1 MYAGSFGSVY
11 IIYANSDFKTHGNYL
26 TVPCTQPVVY
36 IKPQQWTSLNIEYKV
51 VLGKA
56 SWTDFP
62 RHAPD
67 DSPFKSWG
75 IWQIVETI
83 FLCRRFRESASQAI
97 CLIPSD
103 PGLTWRDLTWVSEVV
118 KAAAR
123 PRRSLLTG
131 RIWRKG
137 KGSTWGGISG
147 RRGRGEGLGHSRGG
161 RRSFD
166 GGHKGKWGY
175 KLPFPGRQ
183 VNRHTWRPPPPS
195 QTLRTAFLTSNHLTP
210 PHPSLPSLTLPVYF

>member
-1 MYAGSFGSVY
+1 MTRHLNREEFGKSLRQFFSVDGSV
-11 IIYANSDFKTHGNYL
+11 N
-26 TVPCTQPVVY
+26 QPA
-36 IKPQQWTSLNIEYKV
+36 KPFVSSQVTRDWPGVTWPEFQKWSWLRSGPEGHYWQEGYE
-51 VLGKA
+51 GKERA
-56 SWTDFP
+56 
-62 RHAPD
+62 
-67 DSPFKSWG
+67 
-75 IWQIVETI
+75 
-83 FLCRRFRESASQAI
+83 RR
-97 CLIPSD
+97 
-103 PGLTWRDLTWVSEVV
+103 G
-118 KAAAR
+118 
-123 PRRSLLTG
+123 G
-131 RIWRKG
+131 
-137 KGSTWGGISG
+137 GGISG